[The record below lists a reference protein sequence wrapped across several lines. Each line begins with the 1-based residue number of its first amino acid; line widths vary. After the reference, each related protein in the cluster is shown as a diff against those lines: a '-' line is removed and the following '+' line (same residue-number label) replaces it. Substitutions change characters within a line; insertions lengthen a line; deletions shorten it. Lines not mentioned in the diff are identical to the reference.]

1 MKHPGICLHI
11 LVILSLSLL
20 SACSQGGTSEDRKH
34 CSYEGEVCV
43 NLDIAPTFAVGELVK
58 LDITVTSSKDFS
70 DLSLSISYNAE
81 ITMDSVDTWE
91 DNLRN
96 STIGNGVAYWNFE
109 MKAGQTLTF
118 KRVLHFP
125 TRQQMYS
132 SVYVEVVNPG
142 RRVRARD
149 NFAVVLTKEGG
160 QIFRVGT
167 PIPQYTPN
175 VTSEVF
181 GPGTLVPTFITN
193 PTNSW
198 RETPI
203 PPSDFDLTP
212 TLSPAPPYPL
222 PSSPSSPS
230 PTPTNHSYP

>member
-1 MKHPGICLHI
+1 MKKFKMFLKI
-11 LVILSLSLL
+11 LVIFSFGVLSS
-20 SACSQGGTSEDRKH
+20 CSEGGTSEDRKH

-43 NLDIAPTFAVGELVK
+43 GLDIAPSFAAGDPVDLV
-58 LDITVTSSKDFS
+58 ITVTSAKDFP
-70 DLSLSISYNAE
+70 DLHLVMQFNGE
-81 ITMDSVDTWE
+81 ITVDDVVTWE
-91 DNLRN
+91 ENLRN
-96 STIGNGVAYWNFE
+96 PTIGNGHAYWNFE

-125 TRQQMYS
+125 AGQQLYS

-160 QIFRVGT
+160 QVFRVGT
-167 PIPQYTPN
+167 PVPHYTPN
-175 VTSEVF
+175 VTSAVF
-181 GPGTLVPTFITN
+181 GPGTPVPTFITN

-212 TLSPAPPYPL
+212 TPSLAPPYP
-222 PSSPSSPS
+222 PPSSPS
-230 PTPTNHSYP
+230 PTPTTHSYP